1 MNFLKG
7 CDIVTDNAAI
17 QFEHANY
24 QVDGL
29 AILRDIN
36 DFFPE
41 GKITALVG
49 PSGAGKTTVFKLC
62 NGLAS
67 PTSGKIYF
75 NQKSV
80 DTYEPVEL
88 RRRIGLALQ
97 DATMI
102 QGTVR
107 ENLALPL
114 ELQAKQLSNETAEQ
128 YMNLVGLKA
137 EFLTRDVRDLSD
149 RKSTRLNS
157 SHVAI
162 SYAVF

>member
-88 RRRIGLALQ
+88 RRRIRSEEH
-97 DATMI
+97 TS
-102 QGTVR
+102 
-107 ENLALPL
+107 
-114 ELQAKQLSNETAEQ
+114 ELQSRGQLVYRLLLEKKQKNTK
-128 YMNLVGLKA
+128 NG
-137 EFLTRDVRDLSD
+137 
-149 RKSTRLNS
+149 
-157 SHVAI
+157 
-162 SYAVF
+162 